1 MSFDQLSSL
10 EAGRRRGNP
19 GYSDDPEFQ
28 RLSQQ
33 LNSKL
38 FKLQNNLSNLGRDIG
53 HLGTRQDTARVRER
67 VHDLLEESR
76 EIYKELGEGVKKITS
91 WEDATVCCDSPRMF
105 LTGC

>member
-10 EAGRRRGNP
+10 EAGQRRRNP
-19 GYSDDPEFQ
+19 NYTDDPEFQ

-38 FKLQNNLSNLGRDIG
+38 FKLQGNISNLSRDIG

-76 EIYKELGEGVKKITS
+76 DTYKELGEGVKKIQA
-91 WEDATVCCDSPRMF
+91 WEDVTVRP
-105 LTGC
+105 L